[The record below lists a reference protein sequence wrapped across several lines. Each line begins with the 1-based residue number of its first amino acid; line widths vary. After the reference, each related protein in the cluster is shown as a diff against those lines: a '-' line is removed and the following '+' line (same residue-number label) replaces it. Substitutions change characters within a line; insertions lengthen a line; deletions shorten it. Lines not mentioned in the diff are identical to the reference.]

1 MKINMIKSK
10 KIKEEIKQKKIYF
23 LIALLIFIADTV
35 SKYFIDKYLQETIIK
50 RVIGDILIFIYTRN
64 YGVSFGFLNNVP
76 ETIQHIIPELLKVIV
91 FIAMIVIFFIMIS
104 INVKKQR
111 LSMIGFTMVLGGAM
125 GNLVDRIMR
134 GYVTDFISM
143 GFNETIRFPYNYN
156 IADASITIGICIIA
170 IGVFFFKEDFD
181 KKKNI
186 ESDNSNN
193 ENN

>member
-1 MKINMIKSK
+1 MIKLN
-10 KIKEEIKQKKIYF
+10 KIIEEIKQKKIYF

-91 FIAMIVIFFIMIS
+91 FVAMIVIFFIMIS

-170 IGVFFFKEDFD
+170 IGVFVFKEDFD

-186 ESDNSNN
+186 ESDNNN
-193 ENN
+193 TKNN

>member
-1 MKINMIKSK
+1 MIKSK

-186 ESDNSNN
+186 ESDNNN
-193 ENN
+193 TENN

>member
-1 MKINMIKSK
+1 MIKLNK
-10 KIKEEIKQKKIYF
+10 VIEEIKIKKIYF
-23 LIALLIFIADTV
+23 LISIIIFIADTV

-50 RVIGDILIFIYTRN
+50 RVIGDMLVFIYTRN

-76 ETIQHIIPELLKVIV
+76 ETIKHIIPELLKVVV
-91 FIAMIVIFFIMIS
+91 FFAMIIVFFIMIS
-104 INVKKQR
+104 INVKKQK

-170 IGVFFFKEDFD
+170 IGVFIFKEDFD

-186 ESDNSNN
+186 ETTNNN
-193 ENN
+193 EEENKNI

>member
-1 MKINMIKSK
+1 MIKLNT
-10 KIKEEIKQKKIYF
+10 IKEEIKQKKIYF
-23 LIALLIFIADTV
+23 LTAMLIFIADTI

-91 FIAMIVIFFIMIS
+91 FIAMIIIFFIMIS
-104 INVKKQR
+104 INVKKQK

-186 ESDNSNN
+186 ESNN
-193 ENN
+193 NTENN

>member
-1 MKINMIKSK
+1 MIKLNT
-10 KIKEEIKQKKIYF
+10 IKEEIKQKKIYF
-23 LIALLIFIADTV
+23 LTAMLIFIADTI

-91 FIAMIVIFFIMIS
+91 FIAMIVIFFIMLS
-104 INVKKQR
+104 INVKKQK

-186 ESDNSNN
+186 ESDNSST

>member
-1 MKINMIKSK
+1 MIKLN
-10 KIKEEIKQKKIYF
+10 KIIKEIKQKKIYF

-91 FIAMIVIFFIMIS
+91 FIAMIVIFFIMLS

-186 ESDNSNN
+186 ESDKNN
-193 ENN
+193 TENN

>member
-1 MKINMIKSK
+1 MIKLK
-10 KIKEEIKQKKIYF
+10 KIAQEIKQKKIYF
-23 LIALLIFIADTV
+23 LAALIIFIADAV
-35 SKYFIDKYLQETIIK
+35 SKYFIDKYLQEIIVQ

-64 YGVSFGFLNNVP
+64 YGVSFGFLNSVP
-76 ETIQHIIPELLKVIV
+76 ESIQHIIPELLKVIV
-91 FIAMIVIFFIMIS
+91 FLAMIVVFFIMIS
-104 INVKKQR
+104 INVKKQK

-125 GNLVDRIMR
+125 GNLIDRIMR

-181 KKKNI
+181 KNK
-186 ESDNSNN
+186 NN
-193 ENN
+193 E

>member
-1 MKINMIKSK
+1 MIKLN
-10 KIKEEIKQKKIYF
+10 KIIKEIKQKKIYF

-91 FIAMIVIFFIMIS
+91 FVAMIVIFFIMLS

-186 ESDNSNN
+186 ESDNSST

>member
-1 MKINMIKSK
+1 MIKFNK
-10 KIKEEIKQKKIYF
+10 VLEEIKEKKIYF
-23 LIALLIFIADTV
+23 IIAVLIFIADTV
-35 SKYFIDKYLQETIIK
+35 SKYFIDKYLQEIVIK

-76 ETIQHIIPELLKVIV
+76 ETIKHIIPELLKVVV
-91 FIAMIVIFFIMIS
+91 FAAMIIVFFIMIS

-170 IGVFFFKEDFD
+170 IGVFIFKEDFD
-181 KKKNI
+181 KKKKTNI
-186 ESDNSNN
+186 E

>member
-1 MKINMIKSK
+1 MIKSK

>member
-1 MKINMIKSK
+1 MIKLNK
-10 KIKEEIKQKKIYF
+10 VIEEIKIKKIYF
-23 LIALLIFIADTV
+23 LISIIIFIADTV

-50 RVIGDILIFIYTRN
+50 RVIGDMLVFIYTRN

-76 ETIQHIIPELLKVIV
+76 ETIKHIIPELLKVVV
-91 FIAMIVIFFIMIS
+91 FLAMIIVFFIMIS
-104 INVKKQR
+104 INVKKQK

-170 IGVFFFKEDFD
+170 IGVFIFKEDFD

-186 ESDNSNN
+186 ETTNNN
-193 ENN
+193 EEENKNI

>member
-1 MKINMIKSK
+1 MIKLN
-10 KIKEEIKQKKIYF
+10 KIIEEIKQKKIYF

-186 ESDNSNN
+186 ESDNNN
-193 ENN
+193 TENN

>member
-1 MKINMIKSK
+1 MIKLN
-10 KIKEEIKQKKIYF
+10 KIIEEIKQKKIYF

-91 FIAMIVIFFIMIS
+91 FVAMIVIFFIMLS

-170 IGVFFFKEDFD
+170 IGVFIFKEDFD

-186 ESDNSNN
+186 ESDNNN
-193 ENN
+193 TENN

>member
-1 MKINMIKSK
+1 MIKLN
-10 KIKEEIKQKKIYF
+10 KIIEEIKQKKIYF

-91 FIAMIVIFFIMIS
+91 FVAMIVIFFIMIS

-170 IGVFFFKEDFD
+170 IGVFVFKEDFD

-186 ESDNSNN
+186 ESDNNN
-193 ENN
+193 TENN

>member
-1 MKINMIKSK
+1 MIKLNT
-10 KIKEEIKQKKIYF
+10 IKEEIKQKKIYF
-23 LIALLIFIADTV
+23 LTAMLIFIADTI

-91 FIAMIVIFFIMIS
+91 FIAMIIIFFIMIS
-104 INVKKQR
+104 INVKKQK

-186 ESDNSNN
+186 ESDNSST

>member
-1 MKINMIKSK
+1 MIKLN
-10 KIKEEIKQKKIYF
+10 KIIEEIKQKKIYF

-76 ETIQHIIPELLKVIV
+76 ETIRHIIPELLKVIV
-91 FIAMIVIFFIMIS
+91 FAAMIVIFFIMIY

-170 IGVFFFKEDFD
+170 IGVFIFKEDFD
-181 KKKNI
+181 KNKNI
-186 ESDNSNN
+186 ESDENKK

>member
-1 MKINMIKSK
+1 MIKLNR
-10 KIKEEIKQKKIYF
+10 IIEEIKQKKIYF

-91 FIAMIVIFFIMIS
+91 FIAMIVIFFIMLS

-186 ESDNSNN
+186 ESDNSST

>member
-1 MKINMIKSK
+1 MIKLNT
-10 KIKEEIKQKKIYF
+10 IKEEIKQKKIYF
-23 LIALLIFIADTV
+23 LTAMLIFIADTI

-76 ETIQHIIPELLKVIV
+76 ETIQHIIPELLKAIV
-91 FIAMIVIFFIMIS
+91 FIAMIIIFFIMLS
-104 INVKKQR
+104 INVKKQK

-186 ESDNSNN
+186 ESDNSST

>member
-1 MKINMIKSK
+1 MIKLN
-10 KIKEEIKQKKIYF
+10 KIIEEIKQKKIYF

-170 IGVFFFKEDFD
+170 IGVFVFKEDFD

-186 ESDNSNN
+186 ESDNNN
-193 ENN
+193 TENN

>member
-1 MKINMIKSK
+1 MIKLNT
-10 KIKEEIKQKKIYF
+10 IKEEIKQKKIYF
-23 LIALLIFIADTV
+23 LTAILIFMADTI

-91 FIAMIVIFFIMIS
+91 FIAMIIIFFIMLS
-104 INVKKQR
+104 INVKKQK

-186 ESDNSNN
+186 ESDNSST

>member
-1 MKINMIKSK
+1 MIKLNT
-10 KIKEEIKQKKIYF
+10 IKEEIKQKKIYF
-23 LIALLIFIADTV
+23 LTAMLIFIADTI

-91 FIAMIVIFFIMIS
+91 FIAMIIIFFIMLS
-104 INVKKQR
+104 INVKKQK

-186 ESDNSNN
+186 ESDNSST

>member
-1 MKINMIKSK
+1 MIKVNR
-10 KIKEEIKQKKIYF
+10 IIEEIKQKKIYF

-91 FIAMIVIFFIMIS
+91 FVAMIVIFFIMIS

-170 IGVFFFKEDFD
+170 IGVFVFKEDFD

-186 ESDNSNN
+186 ESDNNN
-193 ENN
+193 TENN

>member
-1 MKINMIKSK
+1 MQC
-10 KIKEEIKQKKIYF
+10 QKKIYF

-170 IGVFFFKEDFD
+170 IGVFFFIKEDFD

>member
-1 MKINMIKSK
+1 MIKLN
-10 KIKEEIKQKKIYF
+10 KIIKEIKQKKIYF

-91 FIAMIVIFFIMIS
+91 FIAMIVIFFIMLS

-186 ESDNSNN
+186 ESDNSST

>member
-1 MKINMIKSK
+1 MIKLNK
-10 KIKEEIKQKKIYF
+10 AKIIEEIKQKKIYF

-91 FIAMIVIFFIMIS
+91 FVAMIVIFFIMLS

-170 IGVFFFKEDFD
+170 IGVFIFKEDFD

-186 ESDNSNN
+186 ESDNNN
-193 ENN
+193 TENN

>member
-1 MKINMIKSK
+1 MIKLN
-10 KIKEEIKQKKIYF
+10 KIIEEIKQKKIYF

-156 IADASITIGICIIA
+156 IADASIAIGICIIA
-170 IGVFFFKEDFD
+170 IGVFVFKEDFD

-186 ESDNSNN
+186 ESDNNN
-193 ENN
+193 TENN